1 MSLTIVYRVLYAL
14 LRTSTLSK
22 GPLSLL
28 APTQSPTRLE
38 VLTLQRVLVA
48 YYRILHANRVL
59 PRTLRWS
66 LRPLSQLIWVPYPDN
81 GVRLLAIRC
90 YAMQAGMAEGERV
103 KMEKEALGE
112 VSEVNCPITLG
123 VDFQGASGG
132 FEGDPTERA
141 HRERYSQW
149 EDDQQRE
156 WRRNGQGE
164 GEGVKCGGHSDQ
176 VAHGGRRKEDNISRS
191 TG

>member
-28 APTQSPTRLE
+28 APTQSPTGLE

-112 VSEVNCPITLG
+112 VSKVNCPITLG
-123 VDFQGASGG
+123 VDFHGSPQETDGWV
-132 FEGDPTERA
+132 FPVVELERIIRA
-141 HRERYSQW
+141 
-149 EDDQQRE
+149 
-156 WRRNGQGE
+156 RNGLLE
-164 GEGVKCGGHSDQ
+164 SHEFYID
-176 VAHGGRRKEDNISRS
+176 DTDSREPIHPAELK
-191 TG
+191 